1 MYYPSFIVRIRENL
15 SNILLAGLFGGVVA
29 FFALIII
36 PDAYKVRT
44 DFLIIQKTAASQ
56 DFYTLSKSAE
66 YSGNVLKEAILSDLF
81 YQEALNTG
89 YFSDTSFV
97 GDERTRLKKWQNT
110 VSVSQRT
117 TAGIL
122 EVAILHDK
130 RTEAIGIA
138 RAISEVLINKND
150 MFRSGTVED
159 LSIKR
164 ISGPIVQSNPSVT
177 QLIFGVLGGMV
188 FGGGLFILWIW
199 YRLEFK
205 GKDYSAFLNVVG
217 NYTDDS
223 IGGEA
228 VYKSENLENGN
239 ISFDRA

>member
-1 MYYPSFIVRIRENL
+1 MYYPSFITSIRKNL
-15 SNILLAGLFGGVVA
+15 SNILLAGLIGGA
-29 FFALIII
+29 LTFLALIVI
-36 PDAYKVRT
+36 PDAFKVRT
-44 DFLIIQKTAASQ
+44 DFLIIQKTASSQ

-66 YSGNVLKEAILSDLF
+66 YSGNVLKESILSDLF
-81 YQEALNTG
+81 YQEALATG
-89 YFSDTSFV
+89 YFSDESFL

-122 EVAILHDK
+122 EVAILHDD
-130 RTEAIGIA
+130 RTQATGIA

-150 MFRSGTVED
+150 MFRSGTSED

-164 ISGPIVQSNPSVT
+164 ISGPLVENNPSVP
-177 QLIFGVLGGMV
+177 QLILGIIGGMILGGA
-188 FGGGLFILWIW
+188 LFVLWIW
-199 YRLEFK
+199 YRIEFRIK
-205 GKDYSAFLNVVG
+205 NYSVFLDAVG

-228 VYKSENLENGN
+228 VYKSEDFQNGN
-239 ISFDRA
+239 ISFNRA

>member
-1 MYYPSFIVRIRENL
+1 MYYPSFIASIRK
-15 SNILLAGLFGGVVA
+15 SFSAILFAGLVGGA
-29 FFALIII
+29 LTFFALIVI

-81 YQEALNTG
+81 YQEALVTG

-97 GDERTRLKKWQNT
+97 GDERARLKKWQNT

-122 EVAILHDK
+122 EVAILNDN
-130 RTEAIGIA
+130 RSEAVGIA
-138 RAISEVLINKND
+138 RAISEVLIGKND
-150 MFRSGTVED
+150 MFRSGTAED

-164 ISGPIVQSNPSVT
+164 ISGPIVESNPSVT
-177 QLIFGVLGGMV
+177 QLILGV
-188 FGGGLFILWIW
+188 FGGIIFGGALFVLWIW
-199 YRLEFK
+199 YRLEFEE
-205 GKDYSAFLNVVG
+205 KDYSVFLDAVG